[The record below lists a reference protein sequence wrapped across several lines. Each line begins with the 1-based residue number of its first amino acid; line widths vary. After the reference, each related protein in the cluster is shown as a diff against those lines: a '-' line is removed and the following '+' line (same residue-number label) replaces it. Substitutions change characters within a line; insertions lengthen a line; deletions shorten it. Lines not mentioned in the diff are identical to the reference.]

1 MKSSHYLAI
10 AVRLFSISLFLYGL
24 KQSTWLIEVLI
35 NGRLNGV
42 GVSAAFLFVTS
53 VVPLIVSALLWRFPL
68 SVSKLIIKPDLDLAV
83 EPMATNSVL
92 VVLILAIGLFAFY
105 NALVD
110 AIYWIIMWNMS
121 RNVETS
127 TAPLYLTV
135 ENRANMWV
143 TGFEVVVSI
152 AIIGKARTIA
162 KRMLEFAA

>member
-1 MKSSHYLAI
+1 MKSSHYFAI
-10 AVRLFSISLFLYGL
+10 AVRLFAIILFLYGL

-68 SVSKLIIKPDLDLAV
+68 TVSKLIVKPDLDLTV
-83 EPMATNSVL
+83 EPMATNSML

-110 AIYWIIMWNMS
+110 AVYWIIMWNMS

-127 TAPLYLTV
+127 TALLYLTV